1 MGKKLE
7 NYVFKAFGFD
17 VVLHNVEIKEAHG
30 EAYPNINMNDLKLKT
45 AKEIIK
51 SKSSITG
58 KKLKFL
64 RTFLGLSFNE
74 LSNEI
79 NVPASTL
86 RSWESKKSLELKV
99 SVERTMRMFFFREL
113 KRKEDKEIEM
123 MIVSTDK
130 YEKDNEDELLD
141 IAL

>member
-1 MGKKLE
+1 MGKKVE

-17 VVLHNVEIKEAHG
+17 VVLHNVEINEAHG

>member
-1 MGKKLE
+1 MGKKVE
-7 NYVFKAFGFD
+7 NYVFKVFGFD

-86 RSWESKKSLELKV
+86 RSWESKKDLELKV
-99 SVERTMRMFFFREL
+99 SVERSMRMFFFREL
-113 KRKEDKEIEM
+113 KRREDKEIEM
-123 MIVSTDK
+123 MIVSTDQYDK
-130 YEKDNEDELLD
+130 ESDNELLD

>member
-64 RTFLGLSFNE
+64 RNFLGLSFNE

-86 RSWESKKSLELKV
+86 RSWESKKDLELKV
-99 SVERTMRMFFFREL
+99 SVERAMRMFFFREL

-123 MIVSTDK
+123 MIVSTDR

>member
-1 MGKKLE
+1 MGKKVE

-64 RTFLGLSFNE
+64 RNFLGLSFNE

-86 RSWESKKSLELKV
+86 RSWESKKDLELKV
-99 SVERTMRMFFFREL
+99 SVERAMRMFFFREL

-130 YEKDNEDELLD
+130 YEKDNEGELLD

>member
-79 NVPASTL
+79 KVPASTL
-86 RSWESKKSLELKV
+86 RSWESKKNLELKV
-99 SVERTMRMFFFREL
+99 SVERAIRMFFFREL